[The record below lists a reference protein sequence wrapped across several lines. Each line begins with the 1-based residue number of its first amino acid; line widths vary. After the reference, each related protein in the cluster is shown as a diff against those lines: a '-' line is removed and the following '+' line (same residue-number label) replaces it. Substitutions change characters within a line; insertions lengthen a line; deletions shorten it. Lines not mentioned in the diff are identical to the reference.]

1 MPWFEPARPSIV
13 SASGIRHVILTLA
26 AFGEEFTYRIVLMRG
41 LSFALGESRGAVI
54 SALVL
59 QAMIF
64 GLAHAYQGAA
74 GILGSALNGL
84 VFGTVTLAARRSIWP
99 AALAHGINNT
109 IGILALYLGG

>member
-1 MPWFEPARPSIV
+1 
-13 SASGIRHVILTLA
+13 
-26 AFGEEFTYRIVLMRG
+26 MRG
-41 LSFALGESRGAVI
+41 LSFALGESRGAVM

-64 GLAHAYQGAA
+64 GLAHAYQGAS

-84 VFGTVTLAARRSIWP
+84 IFGTVTLAARRSIWP